1 MSKSRRK
8 IKHIVFGSKLYL
20 QYLHKRF
27 YKDYGKNKVR
37 CRFKNI
43 NKEFESGNY
52 YKKISFYK
60 YLI

>member
-1 MSKSRRK
+1 MSKSKRK
-8 IKHIVFGSKLYL
+8 IKDIVFGSKLYL
-20 QYLHKRF
+20 KHLHKKF
-27 YKDYGKNKVR
+27 YKEYGKSRVR

-43 NKEFESGNY
+43 NKDFESGNY